1 MLQKEV
7 LRRKFM
13 AIQTFL
19 KREGKYQIN
28 NLTYH
33 LKELEKEEQ
42 NLKSAEGRKQKSER
56 KSIKERFKKQ

>member
-1 MLQKEV
+1 
-7 LRRKFM
+7 M

-33 LKELEKEEQ
+33 LKELEREEQ

-56 KSIKERFKKQ
+56 KSTKERFKKQ